1 MMELTRRPHPSVL
14 KKKKREKQRGKGERE
29 LAGLARAGLA
39 GLGPGSAQWLALLF
53 FFVLKPFLISV
64 L

>member
-1 MMELTRRPHPSVL
+1 MKRGSNGALGLGHRRDFRS
-14 KKKKREKQRGKGERE
+14 EEEEG
-29 LAGLARAGLA
+29 RAGLA

>member
-1 MMELTRRPHPSVL
+1 MELARRPHPLVL
-14 KKKKREKQRGKGERE
+14 KKKKTEKQRGKGERG

-53 FFVLKPFLISV
+53 FLF
-64 L
+64 